1 LRIFALLC
9 LFRGISPNGER
20 LIIDTI
26 KLIQVKVLPFKIP
39 KPEHHALVYQEDC
52 ELVFYDKFHQ
62 HEEIQVSFIKEG
74 EGTLIVGD
82 TVNYYEKGDVLVVGS
97 NLPHVFKSEISNNRK
112 SHMLTLFF
120 TKNAFGDNFFDLEEL
135 KELNS
140 FFKSTENGFK
150 ISANTK
156 LVDFF
161 LELKLSTKLQRFII
175 LLEILKLLSRIKK
188 KPLSSFIY
196 EKQYTDIEGK
206 RMSSVM
212 EYTMNNYNNN
222 ISLDTIATV
231 AAMTKNAF
239 CKYFKKRTN
248 KTYFRFLNELRV
260 ENASKL
266 LLINNDFS
274 IAEIADKSGFNNI
287 SNFNRQFK
295 SVKQIAP
302 SEYRKAKRMS

>member
-1 LRIFALLC
+1 M
-9 LFRGISPNGER
+9 
-20 LIIDTI
+20 
-26 KLIQVKVLPFKIP
+26 KVLPFKIP
-39 KPEHHALVYQEDC
+39 KPEHHALVYQEDH

-62 HEEIQVSFIKEG
+62 HEEIQVSYIAEG

-82 TVNYYEKGDVLVVGS
+82 TINDYETGDILAIGG
-97 NLPHVFKSEISNNRK
+97 NLPHVFKSDPTK
-112 SHMLTLFF
+112 KVTSHMLTLFF
-120 TKNAFGDNFFDLEEL
+120 TKDGFGDNFFELEEL
-135 KELNS
+135 KELRS
-140 FFKSTENGFK
+140 FFKKTENGFK
-150 ISANTK
+150 IAANNNLK
-156 LVDFF
+156 DLF
-161 LELKLSTKLQRFII
+161 LKLKGSSRLQRFII
-175 LLEILKLLSRIKK
+175 LLELLKLLSKSK
-188 KPLSSFIY
+188 SKPLSSFIY

-206 RMSSVM
+206 RMSAVM
-212 EYTMNNYNNN
+212 EYTMNNYHKN

-266 LLINNDFS
+266 LLSNTDLS

-295 SVKQIAP
+295 SVKQIVP
-302 SEYRKAKRMS
+302 SEYRKIKAI